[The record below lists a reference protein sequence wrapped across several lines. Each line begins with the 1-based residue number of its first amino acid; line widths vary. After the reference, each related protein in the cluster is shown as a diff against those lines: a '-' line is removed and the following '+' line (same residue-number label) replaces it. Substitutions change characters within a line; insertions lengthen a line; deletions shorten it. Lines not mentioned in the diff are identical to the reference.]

1 MNYDEALNFIHS
13 RDKFGSR
20 PGMERIEALCAA
32 FGNPQD
38 KLKYVH
44 VAGTNG
50 KGSTCHMIAS
60 VLKAAGY
67 RVGLFT
73 SPFVIDFRERI
84 QLNGEMIAKSELA
97 EIIAE
102 IKPVVEKF
110 SEEGIEPTEFE
121 IITAAA
127 FLYFLRQE
135 CDIVVLEVGLGGLLD
150 STNIIKNSEVSVITS
165 ISLDHTDILGDTL
178 LKIAEHKC
186 GIFKEGGKVVSYPQA
201 DFAVERFI
209 KEKAKEKNCEYFQHE
224 LSKIRL
230 VREEID
236 GSTIIYAG
244 CTFKIPL
251 TGKHQI
257 YNFAT
262 AVAAINVLK
271 KNGWQISAKNLI
283 DGISSVKIPA
293 RTEIVS
299 RSPLTIIDGGHN
311 AEGIDALCASLKRF
325 CSDKKIFA
333 VYGMMRDKDFH
344 YSAERL
350 APLCE
355 RIYATQ
361 ASNPRSLDAKSLAAE
376 LKPFCR
382 SVKAESSP
390 KKAFERALKKAKKDD
405 VVLVCGSLY
414 LASDVKS
421 FLNDSG
427 LQK

>member
-1 MNYDEALNFIHS
+1 MNYNEALNFIHS

-20 PGMERIEALCAA
+20 PGMERIEALCNA
-32 FGNPQD
+32 FDNPQD

-60 VLKAAGY
+60 VLSESGY
-67 RVGLFT
+67 KVGLFT
-73 SPFVIDFRERI
+73 SPFVVDFRERI
-84 QLNGEMIAKSELA
+84 QINGEMISQEDLA
-97 EIIAE
+97 EIISE
-102 IKPVVEKF
+102 VKPVVEKL
-110 SEEGIEPTEFE
+110 SKQGIEPTEFE
-121 IITAAA
+121 IITITA
-127 FLYFLRQE
+127 FLYFLRQN

-150 STNIIKNSEVSVITS
+150 STNIIKKSEVSVITS
-165 ISLDHTDILGDTL
+165 ISLDHTNILGDTL

-186 GIFKEGGKVVSYPQA
+186 GIFKEGGNVVGYPQP

-209 KEKAKEKNCEYFQHE
+209 KDKAKEKNCKYFPHE

-251 TGKHQI
+251 TGKHQL

-271 KNGWQISAKNLI
+271 QNGWNVTYKSLI
-283 DGISSVKIPA
+283 DGISKVKVPA
-293 RTEIVS
+293 RTEIIS
-299 RSPLTIIDGGHN
+299 HTPLTIIDGGHN
-311 AEGIDALCASLKRF
+311 AEGVDVLCNTLVKF
-325 CSDKKIFA
+325 CANRKIIA
-333 VYGMMRDKDFH
+333 VFGMMKDKD
-344 YSAERL
+344 YRYAVKKL

-355 RIYATQ
+355 RIYTTEAT
-361 ASNPRSLDAKSLAAE
+361 NPRTLDAKSLAKE
-376 LKPFCR
+376 
-382 SVKAESSP
+382 VKQYC
-390 KKAFERALKKAKKDD
+390 KKVRPEPNPEKAYYKALKKAKDDD

-414 LASDVKS
+414 LASDVKK
-421 FLNDSG
+421 FI
-427 LQK
+427 K

>member
-1 MNYDEALNFIHS
+1 MNYNEALNFIHS

-20 PGMERIEALCAA
+20 PGMERIEALCNA

-50 KGSTCHMIAS
+50 KGSTCCMIAS
-60 VLKAAGY
+60 VLKEAGY

-73 SPFVIDFRERI
+73 SPFVVDFRERI
-84 QLNGEMIAKSELA
+84 QLNGEMILQNELA

-102 IKPVVEKF
+102 IKPVVEKL
-110 SEEGIEPTEFE
+110 SDDGIEPTEFE
-121 IITAAA
+121 IITVAA
-127 FLYFLRQE
+127 FLYFLKKN

-150 STNIIKNSEVSVITS
+150 STNIIKSSEVSVITS
-165 ISLDHTDILGDTL
+165 VSLDHTDILGDTL

-186 GIFKEGGKVVSYPQA
+186 GIFKEGGKVVSYPQP

-209 KEKAKEKNCEYFQHE
+209 KEKAKEKHCEYFQHE

-230 VREEID
+230 VREELD
-236 GSTIIYAG
+236 GSTVIYAG

-251 TGKHQI
+251 TGRHQI

-262 AVAAINVLK
+262 AAAAINVLK
-271 KNGWQISAKNLI
+271 RNGWGITAKSLI
-283 DGISSVKIPA
+283 DGISKVKMRA

-299 RSPLTIIDGGHN
+299 TSPLVIIDGGHN
-311 AEGIDALCASLKRF
+311 AEGIDALCYSLKKF
-325 CSDKKIFA
+325 CSDKKIIA
-333 VYGMMRDKDFH
+333 VYGMMRDKDH
-344 YSAERL
+344 RYSVEKL

-355 RIYATQ
+355 RIYATE
-361 ASNPRSLDAKSLAAE
+361 ASNPRSLDAESLAE
-376 LKPFCR
+376 EVRPFCKK
-382 SVKAESSP
+382 VKAEP
-390 KKAFERALKKAKKDD
+390 FAQKAFQRALKKAKNDD
-405 VVLVCGSLY
+405 AVLVCGSLY
-414 LASDVKS
+414 LASDIKS
-421 FLNDSG
+421 YLSDNG

>member
-1 MNYDEALNFIHS
+1 MNYNEALNFIHS

-20 PGMERIEALCAA
+20 PGMERIEALCNA
-32 FGNPQD
+32 FDNPQD

-60 VLKAAGY
+60 VLSESGY
-67 RVGLFT
+67 KVGLFT
-73 SPFVIDFRERI
+73 SPFVVDFRERI
-84 QLNGEMIAKSELA
+84 QINGEMISQEDLA
-97 EIIAE
+97 EIISE
-102 IKPVVEKF
+102 VKPVVEKL
-110 SEEGIEPTEFE
+110 SKQGVEPTEFE
-121 IITAAA
+121 IITIAA
-127 FLYFLRQE
+127 FLYFLRQN

-150 STNIIKNSEVSVITS
+150 STNIIKKSEVSVITS
-165 ISLDHTDILGDTL
+165 ISLDHTNILGDTL

-186 GIFKEGGKVVSYPQA
+186 GIFKEGGNVVGYPQP

-209 KEKAKEKNCEYFQHE
+209 KDKAKEKNCKYFPHE

-251 TGKHQI
+251 TGKHQL

-271 KNGWQISAKNLI
+271 QNGWNVTYKSLI
-283 DGISSVKIPA
+283 DGISKVKVPA
-293 RTEIVS
+293 RTEIIS
-299 RSPLTIIDGGHN
+299 HTPLTIIDGGHN
-311 AEGIDALCASLKRF
+311 AEGVDALCNTIVKF
-325 CSDKKIFA
+325 CANRKIIA
-333 VYGMMRDKDFH
+333 VFGMMKDKD
-344 YSAERL
+344 YMYAVKKL

-355 RIYATQ
+355 RIYTTE
-361 ASNPRSLDAKSLAAE
+361 ASNPRTLDAKSLAKE
-376 LKPFCR
+376 VKQYCKKVR
-382 SVKAESSP
+382 SEPNPEKAYY
-390 KKAFERALKKAKKDD
+390 KALKKAKDDD

-414 LASDVKS
+414 LASDVKK
-421 FLNDSG
+421 FI
-427 LQK
+427 K

>member
-1 MNYDEALNFIHS
+1 MNYNEALNFIHS

-20 PGMERIEALCAA
+20 PGMERIEALCNV
-32 FGNPQD
+32 FDNPQD

-60 VLKAAGY
+60 VLSESGY
-67 RVGLFT
+67 KVGLFT
-73 SPFVIDFRERI
+73 SPFVVDFRERI
-84 QLNGEMIAKSELA
+84 QINSEMISQEDLT
-97 EIIAE
+97 EIISE
-102 IKPVVEKF
+102 VKPVVEKL
-110 SEEGIEPTEFE
+110 SKHGIEPTEFE
-121 IITAAA
+121 IITITA
-127 FLYFLRQE
+127 FLYFLRQN

-150 STNIIKNSEVSVITS
+150 STNIIKKSEVSVITS
-165 ISLDHTDILGDTL
+165 ISLDHTNILGDTL

-186 GIFKEGGKVVSYPQA
+186 GIFKEGGNVVGYPQP

-209 KEKAKEKNCEYFQHE
+209 KDKAKEKNCKYFPHE

-251 TGKHQI
+251 TGKHQL

-271 KNGWQISAKNLI
+271 QNGWNVTYKSLI
-283 DGISSVKIPA
+283 DGISKVKVPA
-293 RTEIVS
+293 RTEIIS
-299 RSPLTIIDGGHN
+299 HTPLTIIDGGHN
-311 AEGIDALCASLKRF
+311 AEGVDALCNTLVKF
-325 CSDKKIFA
+325 CANRKIIA
-333 VYGMMRDKDFH
+333 VFGMMKDKD
-344 YSAERL
+344 YRYAVKKL

-355 RIYATQ
+355 RIYTTE
-361 ASNPRSLDAKSLAAE
+361 ASNPRTLDAKSLAKE
-376 LKPFCR
+376 
-382 SVKAESSP
+382 VKQYC
-390 KKAFERALKKAKKDD
+390 KKVRPEPNPEKAYYKALKKAKDDD

-414 LASDVKS
+414 LASDVKK
-421 FLNDSG
+421 FI
-427 LQK
+427 K

>member
-1 MNYDEALNFIHS
+1 MNYNEALNFIHS
-13 RDKFGSR
+13 RDRFGSR
-20 PGMERIEALCAA
+20 PGMERIEALCNA
-32 FGNPQD
+32 FDNPQD

-60 VLKAAGY
+60 VLSESGY
-67 RVGLFT
+67 KVGLFT
-73 SPFVIDFRERI
+73 SPFVVDFRERI
-84 QLNGEMIAKSELA
+84 QINGVMIPQSDLA
-97 EIIAE
+97 EIISE
-102 IKPVVEKF
+102 VKPVVEKL
-110 SEEGIEPTEFE
+110 SKQGIEPTEFE
-121 IITAAA
+121 IITITA
-127 FLYFLRQE
+127 FLYFLRQN

-150 STNIIKNSEVSVITS
+150 STNIIKKSEVSVITS
-165 ISLDHTDILGDTL
+165 ISLDHTNILGDTL

-186 GIFKEGGKVVSYPQA
+186 GIFKEGGNVVGYPQP

-209 KEKAKEKNCEYFQHE
+209 KDKAKEKNCKYYPHE

-251 TGKHQI
+251 TGKHQL

-271 KNGWQISAKNLI
+271 QNGWNVTYKSLI
-283 DGISSVKIPA
+283 DGISKVKVPA

-299 RSPLTIIDGGHN
+299 HSPLTIIDGGHN
-311 AEGIDALCASLKRF
+311 AEGVDTLCNTLVKF
-325 CSDKKIFA
+325 CANRKIIA
-333 VYGMMRDKDFH
+333 VFGMMKDKD
-344 YSAERL
+344 YGYAVKKL

-355 RIYATQ
+355 RIYTTE
-361 ASNPRSLDAKSLAAE
+361 ASNPRTLDAKSLAKEAKQYCNKVRPE
-376 LKPFCR
+376 PNPE
-382 SVKAESSP
+382 KAYN
-390 KKAFERALKKAKKDD
+390 KALKKAKDDD

-414 LASDVKS
+414 LASDVKK
-421 FLNDSG
+421 FI
-427 LQK
+427 K

>member
-1 MNYDEALNFIHS
+1 MNYNEALNFIHS
-13 RDKFGSR
+13 RAKFGSC
-20 PGMERIEALCAA
+20 PGMERIEALCNA
-32 FGNPQD
+32 FDNPQD

-60 VLKAAGY
+60 VLAESGY

-73 SPFVIDFRERI
+73 SPYVIDFCERI
-84 QLNGEMIAKSELA
+84 QLNGDMIPQNDLA
-97 EIIAE
+97 EIISE
-102 IKPVVEKF
+102 VKPVVE
-110 SEEGIEPTEFE
+110 SLSQRGIEPTEFE
-121 IITAAA
+121 IITVAA
-127 FLYFLRQE
+127 FLFFLRNG

-150 STNIIKNSEVSVITS
+150 STNIIKSSEVSVITS
-165 ISLDHTDILGDTL
+165 ISLDHTEILGDTL
-178 LKIAEHKC
+178 LKIAEQKC
-186 GIFKEGGKVVSYPQA
+186 GIFKEGGNVVSYPQA

-209 KEKAKEKNCEYFQHE
+209 KEKAKEKNCEYHQHE
-224 LSKIRL
+224 LSGIRL
-230 VREEID
+230 VREELD
-236 GSTIIYAG
+236 GSTVIYAG

-271 KNGWQISAKNLI
+271 RNGWNISAKSLI
-283 DGISSVKIPA
+283 DGISKVKIPA

-299 RSPLTIIDGGHN
+299 HSPLVIIDGGHN
-311 AEGIDALCASLKRF
+311 AEGIDALCASLKKF
-325 CSDKKIFA
+325 CSGRKIIA

-344 YSAERL
+344 YSVERL
-350 APLCE
+350 APMCE

-361 ASNPRSLDAKSLAAE
+361 ATNPRSLDAKSLAAE
-376 LKPFCR
+376 LKPYCKK
-382 SVKAESSP
+382 VKPEPSP
-390 KKAFERALKKAKKDD
+390 QKAYFSAVKKAKTDD

-414 LASDVKS
+414 LASDIKA

>member
-1 MNYDEALNFIHS
+1 MNYNEALNFIHS

-20 PGMERIEALCAA
+20 PGMERIEALCNA
-32 FGNPQD
+32 FDNPQD

-50 KGSTCHMIAS
+50 KGLTCHMIAS
-60 VLKAAGY
+60 VLSESGHN
-67 RVGLFT
+67 VGLFT
-73 SPFVIDFRERI
+73 SPYVVDFRERI
-84 QLNGEMIAKSELA
+84 QINGEMISQEDLA
-97 EIIAE
+97 EIISE
-102 IKPVVEKF
+102 VKPVVEKL
-110 SEEGIEPTEFE
+110 SKQGIEPTEFE
-121 IITAAA
+121 IITFTA
-127 FLYFLRQE
+127 FLYFLRQN

-165 ISLDHTDILGDTL
+165 ISLDHTNILGDTL

-186 GIFKEGGKVVSYPQA
+186 GIFKEGGNVVGYPQP

-209 KEKAKEKNCEYFQHE
+209 KDKAKEKNCKYFPHE

-251 TGKHQI
+251 TGKHQL

-271 KNGWQISAKNLI
+271 QNGWNVTYKSLI
-283 DGISSVKIPA
+283 DGISKVKVPA
-293 RTEIVS
+293 RTEIIS
-299 RSPLTIIDGGHN
+299 HTPLTIIDGGHN
-311 AEGIDALCASLKRF
+311 AEGVDALCNTLVKF
-325 CSDKKIFA
+325 CANRKIIA
-333 VYGMMRDKDFH
+333 VFGMMKDKD
-344 YSAERL
+344 YRYAVKKL

-355 RIYATQ
+355 RIYTTE
-361 ASNPRSLDAKSLAAE
+361 ASNPRTLDAKSLAKE
-376 LKPFCR
+376 
-382 SVKAESSP
+382 VKQYC
-390 KKAFERALKKAKKDD
+390 KKVRPEPNLEKAYYKALKKAKDDD

-414 LASDVKS
+414 LASDVKK
-421 FLNDSG
+421 FI
-427 LQK
+427 K

>member
-1 MNYDEALNFIHS
+1 MNYNEALNFIHS
-13 RDKFGSR
+13 RDRFGSR
-20 PGMERIEALCAA
+20 PGMERIEALCNA
-32 FGNPQD
+32 FDNPQD

-60 VLKAAGY
+60 VLSESGY
-67 RVGLFT
+67 KVGLFT
-73 SPFVIDFRERI
+73 SPFVVDFRERI
-84 QLNGEMIAKSELA
+84 QINGVMIPQSDLA
-97 EIIAE
+97 EIISE
-102 IKPVVEKF
+102 VKPVVEKL
-110 SEEGIEPTEFE
+110 SKQGIEPTEFE
-121 IITAAA
+121 IITITA
-127 FLYFLRQE
+127 FLYFLRQN

-150 STNIIKNSEVSVITS
+150 STNIIKKSEVSVITS
-165 ISLDHTDILGDTL
+165 ISLDHTNILGDTL

-186 GIFKEGGKVVSYPQA
+186 GIFKEGGNVVGYPQP

-209 KEKAKEKNCEYFQHE
+209 KDKAKEKNCKYYPHE

-251 TGKHQI
+251 TGKHQL

-271 KNGWQISAKNLI
+271 QNGWNVTYKSLI
-283 DGISSVKIPA
+283 DGISKVKVPA

-311 AEGIDALCASLKRF
+311 AEGVDALCNTLVKF
-325 CSDKKIFA
+325 CANRKIIA
-333 VYGMMRDKDFH
+333 VFGMMKDKD
-344 YSAERL
+344 YGYAVKKL

-355 RIYATQ
+355 KIYTTE
-361 ASNPRSLDAKSLAAE
+361 ASNPRTLDAKSLAKEAKKYCKKVRPE
-376 LKPFCR
+376 PNPE
-382 SVKAESSP
+382 KAYN
-390 KKAFERALKKAKKDD
+390 KALKKAKDDD

-414 LASDVKS
+414 LASDVKK
-421 FLNDSG
+421 FI
-427 LQK
+427 K

>member
-1 MNYDEALNFIHS
+1 MNYNEALNFIHS

-20 PGMERIEALCAA
+20 PGMERIEALCNA
-32 FGNPQD
+32 FDNPQD

-60 VLKAAGY
+60 VLSESGY
-67 RVGLFT
+67 KVGLFT
-73 SPFVIDFRERI
+73 SPFVVDFRERI
-84 QLNGEMIAKSELA
+84 QINGEMISQEDLA
-97 EIIAE
+97 EIISE
-102 IKPVVEKF
+102 VKPVVEKL
-110 SEEGIEPTEFE
+110 SKQGIEPTEFE
-121 IITAAA
+121 IITITA
-127 FLYFLRQE
+127 FLYFLRQN

-150 STNIIKNSEVSVITS
+150 STNIIKKSEVSVITS
-165 ISLDHTDILGDTL
+165 ISLDHTNILGDTL

-186 GIFKEGGKVVSYPQA
+186 GIFKEGGNVVGYPQP

-209 KEKAKEKNCEYFQHE
+209 KDKAKEKNCKYFPHE

-251 TGKHQI
+251 TGKHQL

-271 KNGWQISAKNLI
+271 QNGWNVTYKSLI
-283 DGISSVKIPA
+283 DGISKVKVPA
-293 RTEIVS
+293 RTEIIS
-299 RSPLTIIDGGHN
+299 HTPLKIIDGGHN
-311 AEGIDALCASLKRF
+311 AEGVDALCNTLVKF
-325 CSDKKIFA
+325 CANRKIIA
-333 VYGMMRDKDFH
+333 VFGMMKDKD
-344 YSAERL
+344 YRYAVKKL

-355 RIYATQ
+355 RIYTTE
-361 ASNPRSLDAKSLAAE
+361 ASNPRTLDAKSLAKE
-376 LKPFCR
+376 VKQYCKKVR
-382 SVKAESSP
+382 SEPNPEKAYY
-390 KKAFERALKKAKKDD
+390 KALKKAKDDD

-414 LASDVKS
+414 LASDVKK
-421 FLNDSG
+421 FIN
-427 LQK
+427 

>member
-1 MNYDEALNFIHS
+1 MNYNEALNFIHS

-20 PGMERIEALCAA
+20 PGMERIEALCNA
-32 FGNPQD
+32 FDNPQD

-60 VLKAAGY
+60 VLSESGY
-67 RVGLFT
+67 KVGLFT
-73 SPFVIDFRERI
+73 SPFVVDFRERI
-84 QLNGEMIAKSELA
+84 QINGEMISQEDLA
-97 EIIAE
+97 EIISE
-102 IKPVVEKF
+102 VKPVVEKL
-110 SEEGIEPTEFE
+110 SKQGIEPTEFE
-121 IITAAA
+121 IITITA
-127 FLYFLRQE
+127 FLYFLRQN

-150 STNIIKNSEVSVITS
+150 STNIIKKSEVSVITS
-165 ISLDHTDILGDTL
+165 ISLDHTNILGDTL

-186 GIFKEGGKVVSYPQA
+186 GIFKEGGNVVGYPQP

-209 KEKAKEKNCEYFQHE
+209 KDKAKEKNCKYFPHE

-251 TGKHQI
+251 TGKHQL

-271 KNGWQISAKNLI
+271 QNGWNVTYKSLI
-283 DGISSVKIPA
+283 DGISKVKVPA
-293 RTEIVS
+293 RMEIIS
-299 RSPLTIIDGGHN
+299 HSPLMIIDGGHN
-311 AEGIDALCASLKRF
+311 AEGVDALCNTLVKF
-325 CSDKKIFA
+325 CANRKIIA
-333 VYGMMRDKDFH
+333 VFGMMKDKD
-344 YSAERL
+344 YRYAVKKL

-355 RIYATQ
+355 RIYTTE
-361 ASNPRSLDAKSLAAE
+361 ASNPRTLDVKSLAKE
-376 LKPFCR
+376 
-382 SVKAESSP
+382 VKQYC
-390 KKAFERALKKAKKDD
+390 KKVRPEPNPEKAYYKALKKAKDDD

-414 LASDVKS
+414 LASDVKK
-421 FLNDSG
+421 FI
-427 LQK
+427 K